1 MEIKSLKTINGKDYS
16 SISNNVN
23 TMIKKTEKFLD
34 SSLTKFIDNITPI
47 MMDYYAYDELASVTG
62 VGDKTT
68 FGPYSGATKYKVI
81 KDYVG
86 YGYTEERNTTID
98 KNEKE
103 DVKLTSDVL
112 SFLHLPNTINPT
124 PNDRLTLKIENNQI
138 FYYVTNVDY
147 ITLHNK
153 PYIKVDYVKDDN
165 CPEYPWTLE
174 KMKKNNLITKELIF
188 IQENLGTNYTPFLEE
203 ESYKKLERLIEKRE
217 EINEVYMSY
226 FYDDYTN
233 MLRFPDK
240 HVDWGYSPLLYF
252 YQMEY
257 LPLKIYETNDLMLSN
272 EALEDKL
279 TTIKWK
285 THPFRK
291 FLAKKDPSALDA
303 IYLYKYDYFHKQSDP
318 YYKVNSYMNSTESY
332 SVYDITKNNDKTE
345 IRVEPTEE
353 IKEILRKW
361 YYGEI
366 KEVSD
371 ILELLEDFYLE
382 EIILSYMIYT
392 PLVLTI
398 IDNIYQEFYTRYS
411 TNRFY

>member
-1 MEIKSLKTINGKDYS
+1 MEIKNINGRNYN
-16 SISNNVN
+16 SIPTGIN

-47 MMDYYAYDELASVTG
+47 IMDYYAYDELASVTG

-68 FGPYSGATKYKVI
+68 YGPYSGATKYKVI

-86 YGYTEERNTTID
+86 YGYVEERNTTID

-103 DVKLTSDVL
+103 DIKITSDVL

-138 FYYVTNVDY
+138 FYYVTNIDY
-147 ITLHNK
+147 VTLHNK
-153 PYIKVDYVKDDN
+153 SYIKVDYVKDDN
-165 CPEYPWTLE
+165 CPEQTWTLN
-174 KMKKNNLITKELIF
+174 KMKARGLISQELIF
-188 IQENLGTNYTPFLEE
+188 VQENLGTNYTPFLQEE
-203 ESYKKLERLIEKRE
+203 KYNRLQELITKRE

-233 MLRFPDK
+233 MLRFPDDK
-240 HVDWGYSPLLYF
+240 VDWGYSPLLYF

-257 LPLKIYETNDLMLSN
+257 FPLKIYQTNDLMLSN

-291 FLAKKDPSALDA
+291 FLKKKSPSA
-303 IYLYKYDYFHKQSDP
+303 IESISLYKYDYFHKQSDP
-318 YYKVNSYMNSTESY
+318 YFKVNSYMNSMESY
-332 SVYDITKNNDKTE
+332 SVYDITKNNDKKE
-345 IRVEPTEE
+345 IIIEPTEE
-353 IKEILRKW
+353 IKDILSKW
-361 YYGEI
+361 YHNEI
-366 KEVSD
+366 NEVSD

-382 EIILSYMIYT
+382 EITLSYMVYI

>member
-1 MEIKSLKTINGKDYS
+1 MEIKNINGRNYN
-16 SISNNVN
+16 SIPTGVN

-47 MMDYYAYDELASVTG
+47 IMDYYAYDELASVTG

-68 FGPYSGATKYKVI
+68 YGPYSGATKYKVI

-86 YGYTEERNTTID
+86 YGYVEERNTTID

-103 DVKLTSDVL
+103 DIKMTSDVL

-138 FYYVTNVDY
+138 FYYVTNIDY

-153 PYIKVDYVKDDN
+153 AYIKVDYVKDDN
-165 CPEYPWTLE
+165 CPEQPWTLS
-174 KMKKNNLITKELIF
+174 KMKSRGLISQELIF
-188 IQENLGTNYTPFLEE
+188 IQENLGTNYTPFLQEE
-203 ESYKKLERLIEKRE
+203 KYNRLQELINKRE

-233 MLRFPDK
+233 MLRFPDDK
-240 HVDWGYSPLLYF
+240 VDWGYTPLLYF

-257 LPLKIYETNDLMLSN
+257 FPLKIYQTNDLMLSN

-291 FLAKKDPSALDA
+291 FLNKKDPSA
-303 IYLYKYDYFHKQSDP
+303 IESISLYKYEYFHKQSDP
-318 YYKVNSYMNSTESY
+318 YFKVNSYMNSMESY
-332 SVYDITKNNDKTE
+332 AVYDITKNRDKTE
-345 IRVEPTEE
+345 VIIEPANE
-353 IKEILRKW
+353 IKEILFKW
-361 YYGEI
+361 YHNEI
-366 KEVSD
+366 NEVSD
-371 ILELLEDFYLE
+371 ILKLLEDFYLE
-382 EIILSYMIYT
+382 DITLSYMVYI

-398 IDNIYQEFYTRYS
+398 IDNIYQDFYTRYS
-411 TNRFY
+411 ANRFY

>member
-1 MEIKSLKTINGKDYS
+1 MEIKNINGRNYN
-16 SISNNVN
+16 SIPTGVN

-47 MMDYYAYDELASVTG
+47 IMDYYAYDELASVTG

-68 FGPYSGATKYKVI
+68 YGPYSGATKYKVI

-86 YGYTEERNTTID
+86 YGYVEERNTTID

-103 DVKLTSDVL
+103 DIKMTSDVL

-138 FYYVTNVDY
+138 FYYVTNIDY

-153 PYIKVDYVKDDN
+153 AYIKVDYVKDDN
-165 CPEYPWTLE
+165 CPEQPWTLN
-174 KMKKNNLITKELIF
+174 KMKSRGLISQELIF
-188 IQENLGTNYTPFLEE
+188 IQENLGTNYTPFLQEE
-203 ESYKKLERLIEKRE
+203 KYNSLQELITKRE

-233 MLRFPDK
+233 MLRFPDDK
-240 HVDWGYSPLLYF
+240 VDWGYTPLLYF

-257 LPLKIYETNDLMLSN
+257 FPLKIYQTNDLMLSN

-291 FLAKKDPSALDA
+291 FLNKKDPSA
-303 IYLYKYDYFHKQSDP
+303 IESISLYKYEYFHKQSDP
-318 YYKVNSYMNSTESY
+318 YFKVNSYMNSMESY
-332 SVYDITKNNDKTE
+332 AVYDITKNRDKTE
-345 IRVEPTEE
+345 VIIEPANE
-353 IKEILRKW
+353 IKEILFKW
-361 YYGEI
+361 YHNEI
-366 KEVSD
+366 NEVSD
-371 ILELLEDFYLE
+371 ILKLLEDFYLE
-382 EIILSYMIYT
+382 DITLSYMVYI

-398 IDNIYQEFYTRYS
+398 IDNIYQDFYTRYS
-411 TNRFY
+411 ANRFY

>member
-1 MEIKSLKTINGKDYS
+1 MEIKNINGRNYS
-16 SISNNVN
+16 SIPTGVN
-23 TMIKKTEKFLD
+23 DMIKKTEKFLD

-47 MMDYYAYDELASVTG
+47 IMDYYAYDELSSVTG

-103 DVKLTSDVL
+103 DIKMTSDVL

-153 PYIKVDYVKDDN
+153 AYIKVDYVKDDN

-174 KMKKNNLITKELIF
+174 KMKKYNLISQELIF

-203 ESYKKLERLIEKRE
+203 EKFTKLQKLIEKRE
-217 EINEVYMSY
+217 EINDVYMSY

-233 MLRFPDK
+233 MLRFPDDK
-240 HVDWGYSPLLYF
+240 TDWGYSPLNYF
-252 YQMEY
+252 FQMEY
-257 LPLKIYETNDLMLSN
+257 FPLKIYQTNDLMLSN

-291 FLAKKDPSALDA
+291 FLNKKDNSC
-303 IYLYKYDYFHKQSDP
+303 IEGIHLYKYDYFHKQSDP
-318 YYKVNSYMNSTESY
+318 YYKVNSYMNSMDSY
-332 SVYDITKNNDKTE
+332 TVYDITKNKDKTDVL
-345 IRVEPTEE
+345 VEPSEE
-353 IKEILRKW
+353 IKIVLRKW
-361 YYGEI
+361 YNNEI

-371 ILELLEDFYLE
+371 ILGILEDFYLE
-382 EIILSYMIYT
+382 DITLNDMIYT

-398 IDNIYQEFYTRYS
+398 IDRVYNEFYTQAS
-411 TNRFY
+411 VNRFY

>member
-1 MEIKSLKTINGKDYS
+1 MEIKNINGRNYN
-16 SISNNVN
+16 SIPTGVN

-47 MMDYYAYDELASVTG
+47 IMDYYAYDELASVTG

-68 FGPYSGATKYKVI
+68 YGPYSGATKYKVI

-86 YGYTEERNTTID
+86 YGYVEERNTTID

-103 DVKLTSDVL
+103 DIKMTSDVL

-138 FYYVTNVDY
+138 FYYVTNIDY

-153 PYIKVDYVKDDN
+153 AYIKVDYVKDDN
-165 CPEYPWTLE
+165 CPEQPWTLN
-174 KMKKNNLITKELIF
+174 KMKSRGLISQELIF
-188 IQENLGTNYTPFLEE
+188 IQENLGTNYTPFLQEE
-203 ESYKKLERLIEKRE
+203 KYNSLQELITKRE

-233 MLRFPDK
+233 MLRFPDDK
-240 HVDWGYSPLLYF
+240 VDWGYTPLLYF

-257 LPLKIYETNDLMLSN
+257 FPLKIYQTNDLMLSN

-291 FLAKKDPSALDA
+291 FLNKKDPSAIESIL
-303 IYLYKYDYFHKQSDP
+303 LYKYEYFHKQSDP
-318 YYKVNSYMNSTESY
+318 YFKVNSYMNSMESY
-332 SVYDITKNNDKTE
+332 AVYDITKNRDKTE
-345 IRVEPTEE
+345 VIIEPANE
-353 IKEILRKW
+353 IKEILFKW
-361 YYGEI
+361 YHNEI
-366 KEVSD
+366 NEVSD
-371 ILELLEDFYLE
+371 ILKLLEDFYLE
-382 EIILSYMIYT
+382 EITLSYMVYI

-398 IDNIYQEFYTRYS
+398 IDNIYQDFYTRYS
-411 TNRFY
+411 ANRFY

>member
-1 MEIKSLKTINGKDYS
+1 MEIKNINGRNYN
-16 SISNNVN
+16 SIPTGVN

-47 MMDYYAYDELASVTG
+47 IMDYYAYDELASVTG

-68 FGPYSGATKYKVI
+68 YGPYSGATKYKVI

-86 YGYTEERNTTID
+86 YGYVEERNTTID

-103 DVKLTSDVL
+103 DIKMTSDVL

-138 FYYVTNVDY
+138 FYYVTNIDY

-153 PYIKVDYVKDDN
+153 AYIKVDYVKDDN
-165 CPEYPWTLE
+165 CPEQPWTLD
-174 KMKKNNLITKELIF
+174 KMKSRGLISQELIF
-188 IQENLGTNYTPFLEE
+188 IQENLGTNYTPFLQEE
-203 ESYKKLERLIEKRE
+203 KYNRLQELITKRE

-233 MLRFPDK
+233 MLRFPDDK
-240 HVDWGYSPLLYF
+240 VDWGYTPLLYF

-257 LPLKIYETNDLMLSN
+257 FPLKIYQTNDLMLSN

-291 FLAKKDPSALDA
+291 FLNKKDPSA
-303 IYLYKYDYFHKQSDP
+303 IEGISLYKYDYFHKQSDP
-318 YYKVNSYMNSTESY
+318 YFKVNSYMNSMESY
-332 SVYDITKNNDKTE
+332 SVYDITKNRDKTE
-345 IRVEPTEE
+345 VIIEPANE
-353 IKEILRKW
+353 IKEILSKW
-361 YYGEI
+361 YYNEI
-366 KEVSD
+366 NEVSD
-371 ILELLEDFYLE
+371 ILKLLEDFYLE
-382 EIILSYMIYT
+382 EITLSYMVYI

-411 TNRFY
+411 ANRFY

>member
-1 MEIKSLKTINGKDYS
+1 MEIKNINGRNYN
-16 SISNNVN
+16 SIPTDVN

-47 MMDYYAYDELASVTG
+47 IMDYYAYDELASVTG

-68 FGPYSGATKYKVI
+68 YGPYSGATKYKVI

-103 DVKLTSDVL
+103 DIKMTSDVL

-138 FYYVTNVDY
+138 FYYVTNIDY
-147 ITLHNK
+147 VTLHNK
-153 PYIKVDYVKDDN
+153 SYIKVDYIKDDN
-165 CPEYPWTLE
+165 CPEQPWTLN
-174 KMKKNNLITKELIF
+174 KMKARGLISQELIF
-188 IQENLGTNYTPFLEE
+188 VQENLGTNYTPFLQEE
-203 ESYKKLERLIEKRE
+203 KYNRLQELITKRE

-233 MLRFPDK
+233 MLRFPDDK
-240 HVDWGYSPLLYF
+240 VDWGYSPLLYF

-257 LPLKIYETNDLMLSN
+257 FPLKIYQTNDLMLSN

-291 FLAKKDPSALDA
+291 FLKKKSPSA
-303 IYLYKYDYFHKQSDP
+303 IESISLYKYDYFHKQSDP
-318 YYKVNSYMNSTESY
+318 YFKVNSYMNSMESY
-332 SVYDITKNNDKTE
+332 SVYDITKNNDKKE
-345 IRVEPTEE
+345 IIIEPTEE
-353 IKEILRKW
+353 IKDILSKW
-361 YYGEI
+361 YHNEI
-366 KEVSD
+366 NEVSD

-382 EIILSYMIYT
+382 EITLSYMVYI